1 MAPHGGLRHPQRA
14 IVVVLGYIEIG
25 MTETHESGAASTLS
39 EDVRSSLLELVEK
52 GLADARHLRLLAAEG
67 PTQLTSKSELL
78 ALLDERI
85 GAAGLSVTAGTLTNL
100 AVINQIYGFAVGDLL
115 QDLTRSTTALV
126 LRELDPDARVAQ
138 IAGAQFVILHGT
150 TDQERV
156 AATVRR
162 LQQACNTVALNPLR
176 RSVVPRV
183 AMVSL
188 EVPHDDG
195 LDAAEVLKILGYSQL
210 RSRPSHL
217 EPVFLGRDVD
227 HAHWRASL
235 RQRELKASRIT
246 DALRREAVE
255 IHFQPVVELTTRNLY
270 NVEVLARIRT
280 DEGLMAATEFI
291 DSVYQLG
298 EIVELDSQVFRRLG
312 EVAPKVAGITGHLFV
327 NVSPVSLLSSEFRE
341 LMSRTMDG
349 LRAEGLGMVMVLE
362 LTEQAIVEH
371 LDIIQELH
379 RRHDVKFAVDDFGT
393 GYSSIKTVSDLAVS
407 KVISHLKLDGSLI
420 RELGRSR
427 EAYKVVLAIAN
438 LARSLDLKVVA
449 EHVESEAIL
458 DRLRTIG
465 VELGQGKLF
474 DMPLPLLG
482 LVEEYSDRPASPAVV
497 ELERPPAEPIVPYL
511 ERALTMFYERLLA
524 SEHFRAFFRGDEPI
538 SDLVQRQRSS
548 FIAALA
554 EPDDVL
560 QERCVA
566 LGRLHHRLGVPFPS
580 LEAGAEILSEELM
593 GVLAHDADS
602 GSLIYRSALFF
613 KRLRN
618 LVARGYLD
626 GLADREEPELLAALD
641 VVSSAPAAADA
652 PPLGWVRELLAA
664 VRLDR
669 PGAAPRA
676 GLAPAA
682 AAARGAVPPGPPLH
696 PDAGS
701 PIEQAYRR
709 LHCDGVSLAH
719 FLGRQQYAPVVL
731 LYRQLHDRVM
741 SLCRLLPPPVQGTG
755 SRG

>member
-1 MAPHGGLRHPQRA
+1 
-14 IVVVLGYIEIG
+14 
-25 MTETHESGAASTLS
+25 MTETQESGAGSTLS
-39 EDVRSSLLELVEK
+39 DDVRRSLLELVEK
-52 GLADARHLRLLAAEG
+52 GLAGAQHLRLLAAEG
-67 PTQLTSKSELL
+67 PTQLTSKGELL
-78 ALLDERI
+78 GLLDERI
-85 GAAGLSVTAGTLTNL
+85 GTAGLTVTAGTLTNL

-115 QDLTRSTTALV
+115 QELTRSTTALV

-138 IAGAQFVILHGT
+138 IAGAQFVILHGAT
-150 TDQERV
+150 GQERV

-162 LQQACNTVALNPLR
+162 LQQACNAVALNPHR
-176 RSVVPRV
+176 RLVVPRV

-217 EPVFLGRDVD
+217 EPVFLGCDVD
-227 HAHWRASL
+227 HTRWRASL

-246 DALRREAVE
+246 DALRRGAVE

-312 EVAPKVAGITGHLFV
+312 EVAPKVAGVTGHLFV

-341 LMSRTMDG
+341 LMSRTMDR
-349 LRAEGLGMVMVLE
+349 LRAEGLGTVMVLE

-379 RRHDVKFAVDDFGT
+379 RRHDVMFAVDDFGT
-393 GYSSIKTVSDLAVS
+393 GYSSIKTVSDLAVE

-465 VELGQGKLF
+465 VELGQGRLF
-474 DMPLPLLG
+474 DMPLPLRG
-482 LVEEYSDRPASPAVV
+482 LVEEYSDRPTVAAAVK
-497 ELERPPAEPIVPYL
+497 LERPEAESIVPYL
-511 ERALTMFYERLLA
+511 ERALTTFYERLLS
-524 SEHFRAFFRGDEPI
+524 SEHFRSFFRDGEQV
-538 SDLVQRQRSS
+538 SDLVQRQRAS
-548 FIAALA
+548 FIASMT
-554 EPDDVL
+554 EPDDAL
-560 QERCVA
+560 RERYVA
-566 LGRLHHRLGVPFPS
+566 IGRLLHQLGVPFPS
-580 LEAGAEILSEELM
+580 VEAGAEILGEELL
-593 GVLAHDADS
+593 GVLAHAADS
-602 GSLIYRSALFF
+602 GSLIYRSTLFY
-613 KRLRN
+613 KRLKN

-626 GLADREEPELLAALD
+626 GVASHEEPELLSALDSVAAAL
-641 VVSSAPAAADA
+641 AAAQA
-652 PPLGWVRELLAA
+652 PFLDWVRELVVT

-669 PGAAPRA
+669 PGAAPW
-676 GLAPAA
+676 LDLPSA
-682 AAARGAVPPGPPLH
+682 AAARRVAVPLGPPLP
-696 PDAGS
+696 PDAAP
-701 PIEQAYRR
+701 PIERAYQG
-709 LHCDGVSLAH
+709 LHADGESLAH
-719 FLGRQQYAPVVL
+719 FLGRQQYAQVAL
-731 LYRQLHDRVM
+731 MYRQLHDRVM
-741 SLCRLLPPPVQGTG
+741 SLCRLLPPPLQGIG